1 MLVWRASPR
10 CVTLTSVRDS
20 QTPRRRSRRRLRLLM
35 FAGTAAVLTGFVL
48 AAFATD
54 VLEDSELDTVDARF
68 AIRGDLEP
76 PEDIVIVGIGE
87 ESFAELG
94 EQWPFPRTLHAE
106 AIRQLSD
113 DGARVIGYDVQFT
126 EPSNPADDQALAES
140 IAQAGNVV
148 LATTAVDD
156 RGRTGVFGGEE
167 VLRSLS
173 TRAAHAGYSTDA
185 GRVVRRMERE
195 LEKLETLAV
204 AIGEEATGRQVT
216 ADDFPAERPWIDYHG
231 KSNVKKIPFYR
242 VARGEFPE
250 GTFED
255 KIVVVGA
262 TAPSLQDVHPTSV
275 SGDDFMYGV
284 EVLANATSTLL
295 RDFPLR
301 EAPGW
306 TTIALILLFGAVGP
320 LIAIRF
326 GPLRAALIGLALAV
340 LYAVFT
346 QLVFNW
352 GVIVGFLYPEASL
365 ALGVVGALAVALVL
379 DAFERER
386 VRDLFS
392 RFVPEPV
399 VDDVLRNVDEDLRL
413 GGQRELVTVMFSDI
427 RGFTSFSETRE
438 PEVVIEVLN
447 RYLTSMTDVIL
458 RHGGTLVAFMG
469 DGIMAVFGAPI
480 ELDDHADRAYAA
492 AQEMAGPALDEFNE
506 WMRGNVHHEGFRIG
520 VGLNSG
526 VVMAGNVGSEKR
538 LEYTAIGDT
547 TNTASRIE
555 SMTKGTP
562 YMIMLTDSTRLMMI
576 RERPELERIDSVA
589 VRGRREEVVIWAPA
603 QPNGG
608 DPAGAQSQARTP

>member
-1 MLVWRASPR
+1 
-10 CVTLTSVRDS
+10 
-20 QTPRRRSRRRLRLLM
+20 M
-35 FAGTAAVLTGFVL
+35 FAGTAVVLTGFVL
-48 AAFATD
+48 AAYAAD

-68 AIRGDLEP
+68 AIRGDLDP
-76 PEDIVIVGIGE
+76 PKDILIVGIDE
-87 ESFAELG
+87 QSFTELG
-94 EQWPFPRTLHAE
+94 EQWPFPRRLHAE
-106 AIRQLSD
+106 AIRNLKD

-126 EPSNPADDQALAES
+126 EPSDPADDQALAES

-156 RGRTGVFGGEE
+156 SGGTNVLGGDD

-173 TRAAHAGYSTDA
+173 SRAAHAGYATDA
-185 GRVVRRMERE
+185 GRVVRRMARE
-195 LEKLETLAV
+195 LEGLETLPVAV
-204 AIGEEATGRQVT
+204 VERGTGKQIPPD
-216 ADDFPAERPWIDYHG
+216 AFPEDRPWIDYHG
-231 KSNVKKIPFYR
+231 KSNVRTIPFYR
-242 VARGEFPE
+242 VARGEFPK
-250 GTFED
+250 GTFTD
-255 KIVVVGA
+255 KYVVVGA

-284 EVLANATSTLL
+284 EILANSISTILG
-295 RDFPLR
+295 DFPLR
-301 EAPGW
+301 GAPPW
-306 TTIALILLFGAVGP
+306 TTIVLIVLFGALGP

-326 GPLRAALIGLALAV
+326 GPLRAALIGLGLAV
-340 LYAVFT
+340 LYAVVT
-346 QLVFNW
+346 QLAFNS
-352 GVIVGFLYPEASL
+352 GLIVGFLYPEASL
-365 ALGVVGALAVALVL
+365 ALGVVGALGVALVL

-386 VRDLFS
+386 MRDLFS

-413 GGQRELVTVMFSDI
+413 GGQRELVTVLFSDV
-427 RGFTSFSETRE
+427 RGFTGFSESRE
-438 PEVVIEVLN
+438 PEDVIEVLN
-447 RYLTSMTDVIL
+447 RYLTTMTDVIL

-480 ELDDHADRAYAA
+480 EMDDHADRAYAA
-492 AQEMAGPALDEFNE
+492 AEEMAGPALDEFNE
-506 WMRGNVHHEGFRIG
+506 WMRSQGHDESFRIG

-562 YMIMLTDSTRLMMI
+562 YMIMLTESTRMMMI
-576 RERPELERIDSVA
+576 RARPELERIDSVA

-603 QPNGG
+603 ESNGG
-608 DPAGAQSQARTP
+608 DPADA